1 MPMYIRRG
9 LSSRVP
15 RERMCVLRQAGFAGT
30 VIVTACKLWN
40 APGNF
45 HYQNLSCPCTYV
57 VAFRPAF
64 QEARMCVLRQAGFA
78 GTVIVTA
85 CKLWNAPGNFHYQNL
100 SCPCTYVVAFRP
112 AFQEARMC

>member
-15 RERMCVLRQAGFAGT
+15 RATMFLPRKDGVLRTVIATVCKRLNAAGKFHYQHLSCPCTSVVRFCDLFQEARMCVLRQTGFAGT

-57 VAFRPAF
+57 VA
-64 QEARMCVLRQAGFA
+64 L
-78 GTVIVTA
+78 
-85 CKLWNAPGNFHYQNL
+85 
-100 SCPCTYVVAFRP
+100 
-112 AFQEARMC
+112 